1 MAMTA
6 AQINAFKTASGN
18 IDISVL
24 YLVSVGLL
32 LCVLFL
38 WAAWAAVDVWHGWAN
53 TKFRDA
59 ALARF
64 VICSVALLIDC
75 IRMIAYLAS
84 RTFR

>member
-18 IDISVL
+18 IDIRVL
-24 YLVSVGLL
+24 YLVSVRPL

-38 WAAWAAVDVWHGWAN
+38 WGAWAKVDVWHSWAN
-53 TKFRDA
+53 TKVRGS

-64 VICSVALLIDC
+64 VIRSVALLIFC
-75 IRMIAYLAS
+75 I
-84 RTFR
+84 

>member
-1 MAMTA
+1 MTA

-38 WAAWAAVDVWHGWAN
+38 WAAWAAVDVWHGWAGQIP
-53 TKFRDA
+53 RSGMLHLPD
-59 ALARF
+59 LL
-64 VICSVALLIDC
+64 SVLWL
-75 IRMIAYLAS
+75 Y
-84 RTFR
+84 